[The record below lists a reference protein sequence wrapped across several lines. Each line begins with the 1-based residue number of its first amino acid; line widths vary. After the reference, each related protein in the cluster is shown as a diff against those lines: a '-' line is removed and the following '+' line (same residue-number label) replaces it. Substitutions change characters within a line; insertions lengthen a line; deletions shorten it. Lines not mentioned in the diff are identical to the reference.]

1 MPNPN
6 RGSVGFQSSEFEQ
19 EYERPSKSQAKRDS
33 TALQKLGA
41 DLIAEARDRVK
52 RVPMPEDV
60 REAIL
65 ECQLIKDHEG
75 RRRQLQYVGKKM
87 RSLDP
92 AEIAIIQKT
101 IDSWRGQS
109 KSDTAAMHALERRR
123 DKLLTDDQTLT
134 DLLAQYP
141 ALDAQQLRALIR
153 NARKEQA
160 ENKPPKAY
168 REIFQI
174 LKQLAAGGAASESG
188 DDDDSD
194 AREDNR
200 EGHGDHDGHDGHD
213 GHDDGSAEDGAVGS
227 EAISDG
233 SDDGAPLA
241 YPASDEVQ
249 VDGSPDPQ
257 QRARDVAGGVKKPA
271 RGRRS

>member
-6 RGSVGFQSSEFEQ
+6 RGACGFQSSEFEQ
-19 EYERPSKSQAKRDS
+19 EYERPSKSELKRQS
-33 TALQKLGA
+33 TALQKLGE
-41 DLIAEARDRVK
+41 DLIAEPRDRVK

-87 RSLDP
+87 RTLDE

-101 IDSWRGQS
+101 IDSWRGLS

-123 DKLLTDDQTLT
+123 DKLLVDDQVLT
-134 DLLAQYP
+134 DLLVQHP
-141 ALDAQQLRALIR
+141 HLDAQQLRTLIR

-174 LKQLAAGGAASESG
+174 LKQLQPKTAAQTDG
-188 DDDDSD
+188 DDEQADGGEPHTDGPDGEPVRDDTGQD
-194 AREDNR
+194 DIYHDEARR
-200 EGHGDHDGHDGHD
+200 
-213 GHDDGSAEDGAVGS
+213 
-227 EAISDG
+227 
-233 SDDGAPLA
+233 
-241 YPASDEVQ
+241 
-249 VDGSPDPQ
+249 
-257 QRARDVAGGVKKPA
+257 
-271 RGRRS
+271 